1 MQCVFFYNLVPC
13 DVRNLFNSPISHK
26 SQRVSAQ
33 TLILEAQRFV
43 FLESQLL
50 SLDNDWTM
58 TNIMGFK
65 SSPNGSEPLTKPR
78 KCQRC
83 MSAWQR
89 STQASQ
95 KLEIKSN
102 RFWPPPP
109 LPIPK
114 CWLQIPCL
122 QTYRRWSR
130 KSWKCE
136 EKHFLWKDISLI
148 TYKDI
153 SAWQWDLAKCCH

>member
-1 MQCVFFYNLVPC
+1 MSLLKRSSLRRSASFSWN
-13 DVRNLFNSPISHK
+13 RNSWAWKMIEQWHRWWALNHLQTALSTWPSH
-26 SQRVSAQ
+26 A
-33 TLILEAQRFV
+33 
-43 FLESQLL
+43 
-50 SLDNDWTM
+50 
-58 TNIMGFK
+58 
-65 SSPNGSEPLTKPR
+65 

-95 KLEIKSN
+95 KLEIKLILASSSSSHTKVLAAN
-102 RFWPPPP
+102 PMPT
-109 LPIPK
+109 
-114 CWLQIPCL
+114 
-122 QTYRRWSR
+122 TYRRWSR

-153 SAWQWDLAKCCH
+153 SAWQWDLAKCCHLRIFSNFFGDWI